1 MKKQKG
7 QMIIMLA
14 VLLVLGVGY
23 LALRQYNKVQSE
35 KEPEVE
41 GEVLVSLE
49 KDDIIRF
56 SFDYEGT
63 DYTYEKEDGIWYY
76 AADNTLNLT
85 QTRLN
90 TMAGRVADLTASNTI
105 TGVTD
110 FSQYGLDEPSKTFT
124 FETASESYTFNVGDY
139 NDMASVYYICEPGS
153 DTVYTVSSI
162 TVTQFNFDVT
172 EIVEEEESTEAA
184 ETTEETVAESEEA
197 DVTEETESGS
207 EVAEG
212 ESETAET
219 EALTET
225 AEVETETSENE
236 STEQTETKE

>member
-41 GEVLVSLE
+41 GDVLVSLE

-63 DYTYEKEDGIWYY
+63 DYTYEKEDGTWYY

-110 FSQYGLDEPSKTFT
+110 LAQYGLDEPSKTFT
-124 FETASESYTFNVGDY
+124 FDTGSESFTFNVGDY

-184 ETTEETVAESEEA
+184 E
-197 DVTEETESGS
+197 ETESGS
-207 EVAEG
+207 EVAETEG
-212 ESETAET
+212 ATETSETET
-219 EALTET
+219 TISGTES
-225 AEVETETSENE
+225 AVETET
-236 STEQTETKE
+236 KE

>member
-23 LALRQYNKVQSE
+23 LALRQYNKAQSE

-63 DYTYEKEDGIWYY
+63 DYTYEKEDGTWYY

-110 FSQYGLDEPSKTFT
+110 FAQYGLDEPSKTFT
-124 FETASESYTFNVGDY
+124 FDTGSESFTFNVGDY

-184 ETTEETVAESEEA
+184 E
-197 DVTEETESGS
+197 ETESGS
-207 EVAEG
+207 EVAETEG
-212 ESETAET
+212 ATETSETET
-219 EALTET
+219 TISGTES
-225 AEVETETSENE
+225 AVETET
-236 STEQTETKE
+236 KE

>member
-7 QMIIMLA
+7 QLIIMLA

-41 GEVLVSLE
+41 GDVLITLE

-56 SFDYEGT
+56 SFDYQGT
-63 DYTYEKEDGIWYY
+63 DYTYEKEDGTWYY
-76 AADNTLNLT
+76 ADDRSLTLT

-90 TMAGRVADLTASNTI
+90 TMAGRVAGLTADNTI

-110 FSQYGLDEPSKTFT
+110 FAQYGLDEPFKTIT

-139 NDMASVYYICEPGS
+139 NDMASVYYICEPDS

-162 TVTQFNFDVT
+162 MVTQFNFDV
-172 EIVEEEESTEAA
+172 EDIAVEEESTEI
-184 ETTEETVAESEEA
+184 TEETEAESEETE
-197 DVTEETESGS
+197 VTETESETVEIEGS
-207 EVAEG
+207 E
-212 ESETAET
+212 ETG
-219 EALTET
+219 
-225 AEVETETSENE
+225 
-236 STEQTETKE
+236 TKE

>member
-7 QMIIMLA
+7 LMIIMLA

-23 LALRQYNKVQSE
+23 LALRRYNKVQSE

-41 GEVLVSLE
+41 GDVLVSLE

-56 SFDYEGT
+56 SFDYEDT
-63 DYTYEKEDGIWYY
+63 DYTYEKEDGTWYY
-76 AADNTLNLT
+76 AADSTLNLT

-90 TMAGRVADLTASNTI
+90 TMAGRVAELTASNTI

-110 FSQYGLDEPSKTFT
+110 FAQYGLDEPSKTFT
-124 FETASESYTFNVGDY
+124 FETASQSYTFNVGDY
-139 NDMASVYYICEPGS
+139 NDMASVYYICEPDS

-172 EIVEEEESTEAA
+172 EIVEEEESTEI
-184 ETTEETVAESEEA
+184 TEETTAESEETEG
-197 DVTEETESGS
+197 TEETESGS

-212 ESETAET
+212 GSETAET
-219 EALTET
+219 EE
-225 AEVETETSENE
+225 
-236 STEQTETKE
+236 

>member
-7 QMIIMLA
+7 QLIIMLA

-41 GEVLVSLE
+41 GDVLITLE

-56 SFDYEGT
+56 SFDYQGT
-63 DYTYEKEDGIWYY
+63 DYTYEKEDGTWYY
-76 AADNTLNLT
+76 ADDRSLTLT

-90 TMAGRVADLTASNTI
+90 TMAGRVVGLTADNTI

-110 FSQYGLDEPSKTFT
+110 FAQYGLDEPFKTIT

-139 NDMASVYYICEPGS
+139 NDMASVYYICEPDS

-162 TVTQFNFDVT
+162 MVTQFNFDV
-172 EIVEEEESTEAA
+172 EDIAEEEESTEI
-184 ETTEETVAESEEA
+184 TEETEAESEETE
-197 DVTEETESGS
+197 VTETESETVEIEGS
-207 EVAEG
+207 E
-212 ESETAET
+212 ETG
-219 EALTET
+219 
-225 AEVETETSENE
+225 
-236 STEQTETKE
+236 TKE